1 MAYSKYKDAPPEET
15 IKRIKECFSKVGI
28 DLKHKVSKR
37 MDGIYSSVVFDDK
50 DGWSTA
56 RKRELPKNFAWQA
69 IMQRQWN
76 IFVIIALMIGKRL
89 MKRAEFIWDLTDIQ
103 MKQLQG

>member
-37 MDGIYSSVVFDDK
+37 MDGIYSSVVL
-50 DGWSTA
+50 DG
-56 RKRELPKNFAWQA
+56 RLPERELPKNFAWQA
-69 IMQRQWN
+69 VMQRQWN